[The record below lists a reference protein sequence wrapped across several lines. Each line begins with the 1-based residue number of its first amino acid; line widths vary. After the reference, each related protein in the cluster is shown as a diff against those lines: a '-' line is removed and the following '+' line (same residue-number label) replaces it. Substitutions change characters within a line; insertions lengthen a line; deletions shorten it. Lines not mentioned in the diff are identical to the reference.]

1 MKVAFEVVKEIYKTL
16 PTGYY
21 LGRKINHR
29 LVDNTMATYYDPLK
43 DEIVVS
49 YPLIARA
56 LDAADD
62 TLFTK
67 NYGLDSLVRGLLY
80 HEISHAILTPT
91 NLFKYAPAQRN
102 HNVVNVVEDERI
114 ETLLATTFL
123 KVNFKKN
130 CIVINNYRGEKPTS
144 AWDAFYQLVRYHK
157 GEYEWVE
164 RLTDLIIR
172 YKDINATTDWR
183 SEYYVDEILEFYN
196 DFVEAWNKAQEAQA
210 QANSNEQNNEQNNET
225 SSGNSSNENEE
236 EENEEENENENGTSE
251 SEENEEEEGEEE
263 SEESEESETATS
275 ENEEE
280 GEEEEETSENGNEE
294 TSEEE
299 TSEGEETPEEQ
310 ANGETSEEDSTLDEL
325 TEDIETL
332 DISALDEEEI
342 KKSVGEA
349 IDKIFNKYVDTALET
364 RLMDIVIKK
373 LKQNAQMGGA
383 INAYSGRLDYRAVG
397 NRDDYRWWVANNRM
411 GHLKHNTKVH
421 FTLFLDNSG
430 SFEDNDDNMNI
441 FIRTLDKVAK
451 AYPDFTFDI
460 VTMCHYVEEWAD
472 HNQIFDSHGG
482 TALRHSIKD
491 VIRRH
496 QKVDANNYCL
506 VLFDGDAHWSD
517 EFRGQYY
524 SSNDPFKHFDM
535 PTTIIISDKFN
546 EHYIR
551 NSVHQAR
558 VKYCENFVDEFI
570 DAICSLLERVI

>member
-1 MKVAFEVVKEIYKTL
+1 MKVAFETVKEIYKTL

-67 NYGLDSLVRGLLY
+67 NYGIDSLIRGLLY

-91 NLFKYAPAQRN
+91 NLFKYGPAQSN

-114 ETLLATTFL
+114 ETLLANTFL

-130 CIVINNYRGEKPTS
+130 CIVINNYRGESATS

-157 GEYEWVE
+157 GGYEWVE
-164 RLTDLIIR
+164 RLTDLIIK
-172 YKDINATTDWR
+172 YKDLYATDTWR
-183 SEYYVDEILEFYN
+183 SEYYVDEILDFYR
-196 DFVEAWNKAQEAQA
+196 DFVEAWNKEQEAQA
-210 QANSNEQNNEQNNET
+210 QSNSNEQSNET
-225 SSGNSSNENEE
+225 SSGNSSSENEE

-251 SEENEEEEGEEE
+251 NEEGED
-263 SEESEESETATS
+263 

-280 GEEEEETSENGNEE
+280 GEEEGESATSEEGEEENEEETSENGNEE

-299 TSEGEETPEEQ
+299 SSEGEEETPEEQ
-310 ANGETSEEDSTLDEL
+310 ANGETSEEDNTLDEL
-325 TEDIETL
+325 AEDIETL

-342 KKSVGEA
+342 KQSVGQA
-349 IDKIFNKYVDTALET
+349 IDKVLNKYVDKTLEA
-364 RLMDIVIKK
+364 RLMDIVFKK

-397 NRDDYRWWVANNRM
+397 NRDDYRWWVADNRM
-411 GHLKHNTKVH
+411 GHIKHNTKVH

-441 FIRTLDKVAK
+441 FIRTLDKVSK
-451 AYPDFTFDI
+451 EYPDFTFDI
-460 VTMCHYVEEWAD
+460 VTMCHYVEEWTD

-496 QKVDANNYCL
+496 QKANANNYCV

-535 PTTIIISDKFN
+535 PSTIIISDEFN

-558 VKYCENFVDEFI
+558 VKYCKNFVDEFT